1 MSHPLALAVTPP
13 PEDRLRAAMTV
24 GVVTADAGL
33 RDVIARFRAEPD
45 LEALPVVDPDG
56 RPIGAVLQR
65 DIRRLLLNPFG
76 HALLDN
82 RSLYR
87 RLDGFVSEV
96 PIAEMDAGFAHL
108 FALVAEGRGHDALIL
123 TERGRFTGAIS
134 GRVLLRMAADREAM
148 VAARRASRL
157 RRIGEASRAMRA
169 EAQLMSREIA
179 GASGQL
185 EGAARAMNRQ
195 AGNASER
202 GLSVMTAAA
211 QAADNVGEIAVEG
224 GQLVAEL
231 EGLGREVGQARASTA
246 RVGAL
251 IEQGG
256 LRARQ
261 LSEATREIGEVV
273 GAIDGIARKINLL
286 ALNATIEAAHAGE
299 AGRGFA
305 VVAAEVKMLAQQTRE
320 AARRIGVRIES
331 VQSGAGQ
338 VAEGQSGIE
347 TAIAVLDGIASAI
360 DETVTRNRAA
370 GERISANVRDAA
382 GANHHIREE
391 AGEIS
396 ATAADTARGSEA
408 VLDIAHS
415 LAVGADRLQQ
425 RLGRFLQEIEAA

>member
-24 GVVTADAGL
+24 GVVAADAGL

-45 LEALPVVDPDG
+45 LEALPVVDPHG

-331 VQSGAGQ
+331 VQSGVGQ

-370 GERISANVRDAA
+370 GERISANVREAA

-391 AGEIS
+391 AAEIS